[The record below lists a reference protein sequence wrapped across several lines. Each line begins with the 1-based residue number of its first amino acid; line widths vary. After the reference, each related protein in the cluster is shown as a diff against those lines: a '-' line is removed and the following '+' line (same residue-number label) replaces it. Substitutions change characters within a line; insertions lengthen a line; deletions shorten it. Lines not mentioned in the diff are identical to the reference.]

1 MPRATILDNP
11 SSNQTTVTPP
21 SQTPPVEPV
30 TNYRQSVYNLIKG
43 KTSSPFSAIIV
54 QPNVFKFA
62 DQIEQEEI
70 IMVVRQH
77 WFVNLKWISLAILM
91 CFSPLVLKFLPI
103 FDFVPVRFYFPSLL
117 FWYLLTFALAFEGFL
132 NWWFNVFIVTEER
145 VVDID
150 FYNLLNTK
158 VSDAELD
165 KIQDVSYEVSGIAGT
180 FLNFADITIQTAAE
194 KLEIEVP
201 NVPNP
206 ELVAKV
212 LQNLRLE
219 EKQEELEGRIK

>member
-1 MPRATILDNP
+1 MPRSTIPDTSSP
-11 SSNQTTVTPP
+11 SIPASSSP
-21 SQTPPVEPV
+21 STSEPA

-43 KTSSPFSAIIV
+43 KTASPLSAIIV

-62 DQIEQEEI
+62 DQIDQEEI

-77 WFVNLKWISLAILM
+77 WFINLKWITLAILM
-91 CFSPLVLKFLPI
+91 CFAPLILKFLPI
-103 FDFVPVRFYFPSLL
+103 FDFVPLRFYFPSLL

-165 KIQDVSYEVSGIAGT
+165 KIQDVSYEVAGMAGT